1 MLSKLF
7 CVFATLAGCAS
18 ADIITRPNLKLS
30 DLSSGA
36 DHRVTVWKPKLAGL
50 SRNEFR
56 LPARGIAD
64 AIKYGD
70 TSALYYLTDKRDTGL
85 NLGQREDASLQIQ
98 LGSEISSVSY
108 TVPISAATDFKFVG
122 EVGAQARLGVNL
134 SYKFVGPKLN
144 LNVITASLIEDKI
157 YTRIDGVKLSP
168 GEQSENFWSIDN
180 QSDGR
185 HAIGRRWF
193 GVARDFDT
201 ALTLGYA
208 DARAYLQGAVE
219 FENNLGGNFLGI
231 RATEKGSAEILFG
244 ISMKFEKFGRA
255 FNRSTYDIYS
265 PSGTLTLKFIADS
278 QLPRFWQT
286 SVFH

>member
-18 ADIITRPNLKLS
+18 ADIMTRPNLKLS

-36 DHRVTVWKPKLAGL
+36 NHRVTVWKPNLVGL

-64 AIKYGD
+64 AIKYSD
-70 TSALYYLTDKRDTGL
+70 TSALYYLSDKRDTGL
-85 NLGQREDASLQIQ
+85 SLGQREGASLQIQ

-108 TVPISAATDFKFVG
+108 TVPISTATDFKLVG

-144 LNVITASLIEDKI
+144 LNVITASLMEDKI
-157 YTRIDGVKLSP
+157 SGRIEGVTLTP
-168 GEQSENFWSIDN
+168 NEQGENFWSIDT

-185 HAIGRRWF
+185 YAIGSRWF

-231 RATEKGSAEILFG
+231 RATEKDSAEILFG
-244 ISMKFEKFGRA
+244 ISMQFEKSGRA

-286 SVFH
+286 SVIH

>member
-7 CVFATLAGCAS
+7 CAFATLAGCAA
-18 ADIITRPNLKLS
+18 ADVSTRPNLNLS

-36 DHRVTVWKPKLAGL
+36 NDRVIAWKPSLGGL

-64 AIKYGD
+64 AVKYGD

-108 TVPISAATDFKFVG
+108 TVPISAATDFTLVG

-144 LNVITASLIEDKI
+144 LNVITASLMEDKI
-157 YTRIDGVKLSP
+157 STRIEGVKLSP
-168 GEQSENFWSIDN
+168 GEQGENFWSIDT

-219 FENNLGGNFLGI
+219 FENNLGGNFFGI
-231 RATEKGSAEILFG
+231 RATEQGSAEILFG
-244 ISMKFEKFGRA
+244 ISMKFEKSGRA

-286 SVFH
+286 SVIH

>member
-18 ADIITRPNLKLS
+18 ADIMTRPKLNLS

-36 DHRVTVWKPKLAGL
+36 DHRVTVWKPNLVGL

-70 TSALYYLTDKRDTGL
+70 TSALYYLSDKRDTGL
-85 NLGQREDASLQIQ
+85 SLGQREGASLQIQ
-98 LGSEISSVSY
+98 LGSEISSVNY
-108 TVPISAATDFKFVG
+108 TVPISAATDFALVG
-122 EVGAQARLGVNL
+122 EFGAQARLGVNL

-144 LNVITASLIEDKI
+144 LNVITASLTEDKI
-157 YTRIDGVKLSP
+157 STRIEGVRLTP
-168 GEQSENFWSIDN
+168 DEQGENFWSVDS
-180 QSDGR
+180 QSGGGYS
-185 HAIGRRWF
+185 IGRRWF
-193 GVARDFDT
+193 GVVRDFDT

-231 RATEKGSAEILFG
+231 RAAEKGSAEILFG
-244 ISMKFEKFGRA
+244 ISMKFEKSGRA
-255 FNRSTYDIYS
+255 LNRSIYDIYS

-286 SVFH
+286 SVTH